1 MKNNIPNILLLAF
14 VILNSCSRQTN
25 INTDKPDVKPSNVVT
40 LSSDQL
46 SDAGI
51 ELGRITKMPLSTEIN
66 CSGTLE
72 AGPNQQALVCA
83 PLRGFLKKILLSIGD
98 YVSKGTALAILEHS
112 EYIILQQ
119 EFLEVSSQYEYFK
132 EDFKRQGELTLE
144 DAASVKTMQ
153 HAQNEFR
160 KTEARLYSLRQ
171 QLGFLGINADSLT
184 IDNMVPEIILRSPI
198 SGYITAIDNM
208 VPEIILRSPISGY
221 ITAIDGQIG
230 LLCDENEPIFAIVGT
245 QSSILHLKVDE
256 KNTPIISKGKLV
268 EFSLTNRTD
277 KIYKA
282 GIKSVLRSADGNNSL
297 NIIAE
302 ILNPSKELIPG
313 MSANARIVV
322 SSDSVYSVNKDAVVI
337 SEGKN
342 YIFRKINDTQFESI
356 EIKTGRVADNRI
368 EITQIPSDLLTS
380 EVVTIG
386 ASHLFLKLYKK

>member
-51 ELGRITKMPLSTEIN
+51 ELGRITKMPLSAEITCN
-66 CSGTLE
+66 GTLE

-83 PLRGFLKKILLSIGD
+83 PLRGFLKKILLSEGD
-98 YVSKGTALAILEHS
+98 YVSKGTPLAILEHP

-119 EFLEVSSQYEYFK
+119 EFLEVRSQYEYYK

-160 KTEARLYSLRQ
+160 KTEARLYSIRQ

-184 IDNMVPEIILRSPI
+184 IDNMVSEIILRSPI
-198 SGYITAIDNM
+198 SGYITA
-208 VPEIILRSPISGY
+208 
-221 ITAIDGQIG
+221 TDGQIG
-230 LLCDENEPIFAIVGT
+230 LLCDENEPIFSIVGT
-245 QSSILHLKVDE
+245 QSSFLQLKIDE
-256 KNTPIISKGKLV
+256 KNAPVILKGQLV
-268 EFSLTNRTD
+268 EFSLINQTD
-277 KIYKA
+277 KIYYKA
-282 GIKSVLRSADGNNSL
+282 GIKSVTRSADGNSSL

-313 MSANARIVV
+313 MSVNARIVV

-356 EIKTGRVADNRI
+356 EVKTGRVADNRI
-368 EITQIPSDLLTS
+368 VITQIPSDLLSS
-380 EVVTIG
+380 EIATFG
-386 ASHLFLKLYKK
+386 ANYLFSKLYKKE

>member
-198 SGYITAIDNM
+198 SGYITAID
-208 VPEIILRSPISGY
+208 
-221 ITAIDGQIG
+221 GQIG

-356 EIKTGRVADNRI
+356 EIKTGRVANNRI

>member
-198 SGYITAIDNM
+198 SGYITAID
-208 VPEIILRSPISGY
+208 
-221 ITAIDGQIG
+221 GQIG

-313 MSANARIVV
+313 MSANTRPV
-322 SSDSVYSVNKDAVVI
+322 
-337 SEGKN
+337 
-342 YIFRKINDTQFESI
+342 
-356 EIKTGRVADNRI
+356 
-368 EITQIPSDLLTS
+368 
-380 EVVTIG
+380 
-386 ASHLFLKLYKK
+386 